1 MPTIKTPM
9 YRAYVSHME
18 PEAREAFQASR
29 RAKHPI
35 KGDMGDADVDI
46 APAMVF
52 LASDMS
58 QYITGQIFAINGGNT
73 MVRG

>member
-1 MPTIKTPM
+1 
-9 YRAYVSHME
+9 
-18 PEAREAFQASR
+18 
-29 RAKHPI
+29 
-35 KGDMGDADVDI
+35 MGDADVDI

>member
-1 MPTIKTPM
+1 
-9 YRAYVSHME
+9 ME